1 MESLV
6 EVYVRL
12 FIRTRSHEQKVLE
25 LFMQILKCI
34 SIDFGSFF
42 LVLLLAWCRLAY
54 SAADETDKW
63 QISVSDLIGYEDN
76 LFRLSNNSSKRMP
89 PGASRSDG
97 INRASL
103 AGFLNYDIGR
113 QKILLKA
120 QVATNQYFNNSKLDY
135 LSTDSKALWQW
146 RAGKYFSGDI
156 GYNYRRYQSS
166 FTNTIFFGKDLIDEN
181 TYLVTGQYAWNSNWR
196 IRSGFD
202 WIESEHSVK
211 ARNFLDRQSTRVF
224 AGLDYIS
231 SLNNRIGLEYQFID
245 TALPNREADAT
256 TLIDNHS
263 LQQSINTLFSWQ
275 FLHKT
280 RLEGNFGYTEN
291 TYRKFSTRDFS
302 GYTGRAVLT
311 WDSTDK
317 TSLNLSVWRQL
328 ITAADITANYLVGQG
343 VSLAPIWKITPK
355 LNLLGN
361 VSWENRDYAGDPGL
375 QKGRSIRQDD
385 VLSGQIGL
393 RYSPIRNANIDLTYR
408 SENRSSNVSGADFSS
423 SSVFATAGLKF

>member
-1 MESLV
+1 
-6 EVYVRL
+6 
-12 FIRTRSHEQKVLE
+12 
-25 LFMQILKCI
+25 MQSLKCI
-34 SIDFGSFF
+34 SINAGGI
-42 LVLLLAWCRLAY
+42 VILLFLAWCRPAH

-63 QISVSDLIGYEDN
+63 QISVSDLMGYEDN
-76 LFRLSNNSSKRMP
+76 LFRLSNNSDKRLP
-89 PGASRSDG
+89 TGASRSDG
-97 INRASL
+97 INRATL
-103 AGFLNYDIGR
+103 AGALKYDIGR

-120 QVATNQYFNNSKLDY
+120 QVASNQYFKNSKLDY
-135 LSTDSKALWQW
+135 ISTDSRALWQW
-146 RAGKYFSGDI
+146 RAGKFFSGDI

-166 FTNTIFFGKDLIDEN
+166 FTNTVFFGKDLIDEN
-181 TYLVTGQYAWNSNWR
+181 TYLATGQIAWDPHWR
-196 IRSGFD
+196 VRSGFD
-202 WIESEHSVK
+202 WTESQHSVK

-245 TALPNREADAT
+245 TALPNREADST

-280 RLEGNFGYTEN
+280 RLDGSFGYTEN
-291 TYRKFSTRDFS
+291 TYRKFSARDFS
-302 GYTGRAVLT
+302 GYTGKIALT
-311 WDSTDK
+311 WDATDK
-317 TSLNLSVWRQL
+317 TSLDLSVWRQL

-343 VSLAPIWKITPK
+343 VSLAPIWKITSK

-361 VSWENRDYAGDPGL
+361 ISWENRDYAGDPGL
-375 QKGRSIRQDD
+375 QKGRSVRQDD

-393 RYSPIRNANIDLTYR
+393 RYSPIRNADIELTYR
-408 SENRSSNVSGADFSS
+408 SEKRSSNLSGADYDS